1 MAEMATCVDA
11 LLMPWAVWLLLQLLA
26 INNAP
31 PVKLPV
37 LRGPP
42 A

>member
-1 MAEMATCVDA
+1 MWV
-11 LLMPWAVWLLLQLLA
+11 LLMRWAVWLLLLLPA

-31 PVKLPV
+31 PVKLPE
-37 LRGPP
+37 LHEKP